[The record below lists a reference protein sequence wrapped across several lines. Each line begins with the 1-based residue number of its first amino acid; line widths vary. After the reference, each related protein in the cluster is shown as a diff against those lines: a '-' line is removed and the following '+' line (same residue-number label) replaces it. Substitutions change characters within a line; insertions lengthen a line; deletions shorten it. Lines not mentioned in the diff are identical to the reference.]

1 MALSNQTE
9 IPFVCVY
16 MSSFTHSGP
25 AICNP
30 KDCSPPGSCVCG
42 ILQATILEWVVIP
55 FSTGFFQT
63 QGWNMC
69 LPHWQADSL
78 LLSQQGSPESPL
90 RLLQIANI
98 ISDYITAQNKT
109 LAGTASLS
117 EIV

>member
-1 MALSNQTE
+1 M
-9 IPFVCVY
+9 
-16 MSSFTHSGP
+16 G
-25 AICNP
+25 
-30 KDCSPPGSCVCG
+30 G

-55 FSTGFFQT
+55 FSRGFFQT

-69 LPHWQADSL
+69 LLHWQADIL
-78 LLSQQGSPESPL
+78 LLSRQGSPESPL

-109 LAGTASLS
+109 LAGTVPLS